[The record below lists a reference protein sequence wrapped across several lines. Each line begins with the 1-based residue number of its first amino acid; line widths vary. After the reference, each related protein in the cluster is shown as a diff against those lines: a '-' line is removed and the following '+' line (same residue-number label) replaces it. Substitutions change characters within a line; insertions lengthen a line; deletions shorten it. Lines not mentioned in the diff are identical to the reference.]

1 MRRAHYHRYW
11 IGKRNS
17 DERQL
22 VTRWVH
28 ECLCGLTEDE
38 ARFLSCVLSGKD
50 IGWIR
55 SKGLMESLLVDSIND
70 KLYAEFGDTVLE
82 DAEGPEVIPDYAEE
96 LKGKFQ
102 L

>member
-1 MRRAHYHRYW
+1 
-11 IGKRNS
+11 
-17 DERQL
+17 
-22 VTRWVH
+22 
-28 ECLCGLTEDE
+28 
-38 ARFLSCVLSGKD
+38 
-50 IGWIR
+50 
-55 SKGLMESLLVDSIND
+55 MESLLVDSIND